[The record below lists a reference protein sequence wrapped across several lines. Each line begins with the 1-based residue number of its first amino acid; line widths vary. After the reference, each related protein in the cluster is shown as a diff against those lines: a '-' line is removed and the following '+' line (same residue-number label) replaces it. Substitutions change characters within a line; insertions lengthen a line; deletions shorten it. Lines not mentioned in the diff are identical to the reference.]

1 MLNPRIF
8 RRAGFFILAMASGI
22 GVAQVEKQK
31 PAPQPVVVFV
41 CAHGAGKSV
50 IAAAWFN
57 KLASEQHLPYRA
69 IARGTTPQ
77 KELSETAVAGLQR
90 DGVLFPQ
97 DKPLPLTSVDTTNAI
112 RVVAFDPLPASIKA
126 SRVETFDV
134 PPPSG
139 GYDESRD
146 AILLHVRDVLK
157 DLKAQSPSR

>member
-1 MLNPRIF
+1 MF
-8 RRAGFFILAMASGI
+8 RRAGIFVLAITGS
-22 GVAQVEKQK
+22 VSLAQVEKQK
-31 PAPQPVVVFV
+31 PAPQPTVVFV

-77 KELSETAVAGLQR
+77 KELSETAVAGLRR
-90 DGVLFPQ
+90 DGVAFPP
-97 DKPLPLTSVDTTNAI
+97 DKPLPVTGSDTSNAI
-112 RVVAFDPLPASIKA
+112 RIVAFDPLPDSIKA

-134 PPPSG
+134 PPPSS

-146 AILLHVRDVLK
+146 AILIHVKDLLK
-157 DLKAQSPSR
+157 DLKAQPPPR